1 MNEPWSYLQPPA
13 SDLFYRRNDPYDQ
26 RLGEIVR
33 PGVAAYGAAQVVI
46 LACPQDIGVRRN
58 RGRPGAAQGPTA
70 IRRWLYRLGIAGLT
84 DTTICDLG
92 DVSTEGDLET
102 IHDRLRCLAARII
115 ADGKLLISLGG
126 GNDISFPDM
135 AALASV
141 APSPT
146 LAINID
152 THYDV
157 RADQP
162 ANSGTPY
169 RQLIEGGFIDP
180 HRYWVFGVQPF
191 ANAPAY
197 TAYLRERGATI
208 VELSTARHYGVAD
221 TMRTMLATSD
231 AASIGWGFDLDVVQA
246 AEAPGVS
253 APNPLGMRGDELV
266 ALAALAGAEPRTRLI
281 EFSELNPQYD
291 LDDRT
296 ARLAA
301 VAIWH
306 ALVAFAAHRRSRS
319 EASGNITPPV
329 QPFSV

>member
-1 MNEPWSYLQPPA
+1 MNAPWSHLHPPA
-13 SDLFYRRNDPYDQ
+13 SNLFYRRDDPNDQ
-26 RLGEIVR
+26 RLGELVI
-33 PGVAAYGAAQVVI
+33 PGVVGYDAAQVVI
-46 LACPQDIGVRRN
+46 LGCPQDIGVQRN

-70 IRRWLYRLGIAGLT
+70 IRRCLYRLGITGLQHL
-84 DTTICDLG
+84 TICDLG
-92 DVSTEGDLET
+92 DVDTTGDLET
-102 IHDRLRCLAARII
+102 IHARQQALVARII

-135 AALASV
+135 AAMAV
-141 APSPT
+141 AAPPPP

-152 THYDV
+152 AHYDV

-169 RQLIEGGFIDP
+169 RQLIEAGLIAP
-180 HRYWVFGVQPF
+180 QRYWVCGVQPF

-197 TAYLRERGATI
+197 TEYLRTRGATI
-208 VELSTARHYGVAD
+208 IELNTARHYGVAD
-221 TMRTMLATSD
+221 TMRSLLATSD
-231 AASIGWGFDLDVVQA
+231 AGSIGWGFDLDVVQV

-266 ALAALAGAEPRTRLI
+266 ALATLAGAEPRTRLI

-291 LDDRT
+291 IDDRT

-306 ALVAFAAHRRSRS
+306 ALVAFATHRGGSRR
-319 EASGNITPPV
+319 
-329 QPFSV
+329 

>member
-1 MNEPWSYLQPPA
+1 VNEPWSYLRPAA
-13 SDLFYRRNDPYDQ
+13 SDLFYRRNDPNDQ
-26 RLGEIVR
+26 RLGEIVI
-33 PGVAAYGAAQVVI
+33 PGTDGYDAAQVVI
-46 LACPQDIGVRRN
+46 LACPQDIGVQRN
-58 RGRPGAAQGPTA
+58 RGRPGAAQGPDA
-70 IRRWLYRLGIAGLT
+70 IRRCLYRLGITGLINV
-84 DTTICDLG
+84 TICDLG
-92 DVSTEGDLET
+92 DVSTEGDLEA
-102 IHDRLRCLAARII
+102 IHDRLRALAAYII
-115 ADGKLLISLGG
+115 ADGKLLIMLGG

-141 APSPT
+141 APPPV

-152 THYDV
+152 AHYDV

-169 RQLIEGGFIDP
+169 RQLIESGFIAP

-191 ANAPAY
+191 ANASAY
-197 TAYLRERGATI
+197 TEYLREQGATI

-221 TMRTMLATSD
+221 TMRTMLSTSD

-306 ALVAFAAHRRSRS
+306 ALVAFAARRRHKS
-319 EASGNITPPV
+319 
-329 QPFSV
+329 